1 MNLNPKKTTNSNT
14 GRNLHADLL
23 KGIAVLMMVQV
34 HITELFS
41 NTMWQNS
48 LAGKWSLFLG
58 GSPAAPV
65 FMVLM
70 GFYAFSSKPTFISQ
84 IIRGLRLILYGFL
97 LNLGLNFHLII
108 RLLTKQIALNIWPYI
123 FGVDIFFLA
132 GLSLILIAVAKR
144 VIGDRLV
151 YWILM
156 FIVLGLSNQIIP
168 AYNGQIQWVRYLQAY
183 FYGNQTWSYFP
194 FFPWGAYPVA
204 GVISSILSEKFLISK
219 VTEQQWISVFIV
231 LTSLLIATFIY
242 GFDAVSNLQRY
253 YHHNGLLVLWNLAF
267 VLWEVALMRLIINPE
282 YHSKVLRWLAWAG
295 KHVTPFY
302 VFQWLII
309 GNLATWFYQ
318 SLFPL
323 QLLIIF
329 LITLVMSSFLTL
341 QWIKLKQ
348 KIRTLDK
355 RQLQR

>member
-1 MNLNPKKTTNSNT
+1 MNHNLGKIILPDT
-14 GRNLHADLL
+14 GRNQIADLL

-41 NTMWQNS
+41 NTLWQNS

-70 GFYAFSSKPTFISQ
+70 GFFAFSSKLTYISQ
-84 IIRGLRLILYGFL
+84 IKRGLRLILYGFL

-108 RLLTKQIALNIWPYI
+108 RLLTNQIALSIWPYI

-132 GLSLILIAVAKR
+132 GLSLILIAVVKQLT
-144 VIGDRLV
+144 GGKLV
-151 YWILM
+151 YWILI
-156 FIVLGLSNQIIP
+156 FLILGFSNQYIP
-168 AYNGQIQWVRYLQAY
+168 AYSGPIQWARYLQAY
-183 FYGNQTWSYFP
+183 FFGNQSWSYFP
-194 FFPWGAYPVA
+194 LFPWGAYPVA
-204 GVISSILSEKFLISK
+204 GVIASILFEQFMISQVSERQLIS
-219 VTEQQWISVFIV
+219 SFIV
-231 LTSLLIATFIY
+231 LTSLLMATFFY
-242 GFDAVSNLQRY
+242 GFDTVSNLQLY
-253 YHHNGLLVLWNLAF
+253 YHHDGLLVLWNLAF
-267 VLWEVALMRLIINPE
+267 VMWEVLLLRLIINPE
-282 YHSKVLRWLAWAG
+282 SNSKALRWLAWAG

-329 LITLVMSSFLTL
+329 LITLFMSSFFTM
-341 QWIKLKQ
+341 QWLMLKQ
-348 KIRTLDK
+348 KIKTQDK
-355 RQLQR
+355 LQPQR